1 MYERTKAR
9 THKSTHTHTHT
20 SAQFTAPV
28 MTVFEE
34 GKMPMKTSRLAL
46 AGSDTDEGREG
57 KNGIR
62 GYELRMSVVGA
73 GMYRGV

>member
-1 MYERTKAR
+1 
-9 THKSTHTHTHT
+9 
-20 SAQFTAPV
+20 
-28 MTVFEE
+28 
-34 GKMPMKTSRLAL
+34 MPMKTSRLAL